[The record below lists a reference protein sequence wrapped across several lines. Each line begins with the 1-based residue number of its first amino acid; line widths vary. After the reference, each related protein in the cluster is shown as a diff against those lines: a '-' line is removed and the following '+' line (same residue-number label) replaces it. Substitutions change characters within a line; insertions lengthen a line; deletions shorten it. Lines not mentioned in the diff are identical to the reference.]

1 VPAVEQAR
9 CTRVTAHMLPK
20 WGLIRP
26 DSHLAYSGAPEN
38 VAGRRT

>member
-1 VPAVEQAR
+1 
-9 CTRVTAHMLPK
+9 MLPK

-26 DSHLAYSGAPEN
+26 DGHLAYSGAPEN